1 MPRWVRKASR
11 EGVDNLVLT
20 SSRCCRR
27 SMLRLRLGAR
37 RFCSA
42 AKLTALL
49 PEATVS
55 SAFHQGHRQ
64 FCLRHPSE
72 AEDLATL
79 LVAENNKVMHSATT
93 NGLPISVAAPLVAAA
108 LEEYD
113 GKVHAFAALPGLCAW
128 VAAME
133 PQALEDEFGEKAAGA
148 AVAIALGRPRPGPNG
163 LGVAFRAQSRPR
175 RRPLSRQ
182 TRPRAPT
189 APSPPPTR
197 TGPAAPRTRG
207 LCRRTLRALRRRAAR
222 RQKLASRFGRS
233 RCA

>member
-1 MPRWVRKASR
+1 
-11 EGVDNLVLT
+11 
-20 SSRCCRR
+20 
-27 SMLRLRLGAR
+27 MLRLRLGAR

-64 FCLRHPSE
+64 FCLRVPSE

-79 LVAENNKVMHSATT
+79 LVAENNKVMHSATVQP
-93 NGLPISVAAPLVAAA
+93 GLPISVAAPLVAAA

-133 PQALEDEFGEKAAGA
+133 PSALEDEFGEKAAGA
-148 AVAIALGRPRPGPNG
+148 AVAIALGRPRPGHSV
-163 LGVAFRAQSRPR
+163 LGQGTFRDAEPAWVALAGRYAETDEAEEAALYR
-175 RRPLSRQ
+175 
-182 TRPRAPT
+182 T
-189 APSPPPTR
+189 AGGVGVGVQHLAT
-197 TGPAAPRTRG
+197 TEPAAMADYG
-207 LCRRTLRALRRRAAR
+207 GAMALFQFRE
-222 RQKLASRFGRS
+222 
-233 RCA
+233 